1 MSNLLEIADCS
12 KDSESVHEDAH
23 ALAGESAT
31 KRKRARKILRSPDK
45 KVRVKGLPKNHA
57 VILQLLCS

>member
-1 MSNLLEIADCS
+1 MSNLLEIADSS

-45 KVRVKGLPKNHA
+45 KVRVKGLFKVFA
-57 VILQLLCS
+57 VILHLLCN